1 MRVQHALCKGLQG
14 ILIVLLATCSLH
26 AAAADSHY
34 RWLDNRGNTVLSD
47 RPPPAGIDYEVIS
60 SRSGLKRVVQGDQ
73 GAVPREVTPTVGND
87 FTPVPRGEDT
97 ASLRNPEICNIARK
111 NLETL
116 NTSNRVQIRDNQGD
130 LKYLS
135 DEEREVQRN
144 EAEALIRQYCD

>member
-1 MRVQHALCKGLQG
+1 
-14 ILIVLLATCSLH
+14 
-26 AAAADSHY
+26 
-34 RWLDNRGNTVLSD
+34 
-47 RPPPAGIDYEVIS
+47 
-60 SRSGLKRVVQGDQ
+60 
-73 GAVPREVTPTVGND
+73 VTPTVGND